1 MYYVIAADGNRYGPA
16 DIATLNEWIKDR
28 RLEPNMRLE
37 DVQTGALATAVA
49 VPGLNFPDP
58 GAPMVPPPSAGVG
71 PGGAPVLGQMPGQSP
86 AIGSPYGSAPYGENP
101 TPYPRHAQQGEPIGK
116 LLALGYGLGILSIV
130 LSSFNFFGALI
141 SAVYGIQFGNSARNQ
156 NAAAGIGAIV
166 VNVIALIIYVAPF
179 FVQAAGR

>member
-37 DVQTGALATAVA
+37 DVQTGALATAIS
-49 VPGLNFPDP
+49 VPGLNFP
-58 GAPMVPPPSAGVG
+58 AANASVVPPPAGFG
-71 PGGAPVLGQMPGQSP
+71 PGGAPVLGQQPGDAP
-86 AIGSPYGSAPYGENP
+86 YAGSPYGSAPYGQNQ

-130 LSSFNFFGALI
+130 LSSLNFFGALI

-166 VNVIALIIYVAPF
+166 VNVIALIIYVAHF
-179 FVQAAGR
+179 FVPFTGR

>member
-37 DVQTGALATAVA
+37 DVQTGALATAMS
-49 VPGLNFPDP
+49 VPGLNFP
-58 GAPMVPPPSAGVG
+58 APNAKVAPPPTGLG
-71 PGGAPVLGQMPGQSP
+71 PGGAPVLGQRPGDAP
-86 AIGSPYGSAPYGENP
+86 YAGSPYGSAPYGQNP
-101 TPYPRHAQQGEPIGK
+101 TPYPRHTQEGEPIGK

-130 LSSFNFFGALI
+130 LSSLNFFGALI

-166 VNVIALIIYVAPF
+166 VNVIALIIYVAHF
-179 FVQAAGR
+179 FVPFARR